1 MAVIKET
8 LVLDDKLSG
17 AMANAAA
24 ACLRMANEMTGLR
37 GDVSKVEA
45 SASSAAFGIDTMSKQ
60 MSDVV
65 TTCNRMADAM
75 TALQT
80 STAGVEQASLA
91 TARGID
97 KRNDRLEE
105 ADNRSDQTQASSV
118 NLLGTLKRVA
128 GAFVSI
134 ETAKWLVSTSDQ
146 ITQLNARLELMT
158 GSAEAAAAA
167 QDEIYAAAQRSRG
180 AYSEMANLVSQLGM
194 MAPEAFSDPA
204 GNLNVNE
211 LVAFAE
217 QLQKQMTI
225 SGASGESA
233 AAAMVQLTQGLS
245 SGTLRGEELNSVL
258 EQTPMIAKTIA
269 DYMGVSTG
277 QMREM
282 ASEGAITA
290 DVVKNAMLSA
300 AEETNA
306 AFEQMPMTWA
316 QVWTQA
322 QNVALQAMQPVLDLI
337 SLAANNIDTL
347 TPLVA
352 GLTAAIA
359 AYTIAQTAA
368 NAAAWLGVA
377 ANQALVV
384 SMLTNPFLWVAIGI
398 GAAVAAIA
406 VWVQSVGGVQVAW
419 LTAVDV
425 VLSGVDNLRIGIY
438 TGMYAIQNKF
448 GEFGLAAFT
457 MGVNVVNFFGDM
469 KVGALEQI
477 QGMANG
483 AIDIINWMIS
493 KVNLLPG
500 VAIDS
505 IDKLTFASTAAA
517 ANEAAKASRADALA
531 KAQAAVAKQ
540 EADRAANLNKMR
552 SDAYSAHMQR
562 QVGIYNA
569 KLDAAGTS
577 GTSAGGL
584 YGTPSFDEMAGTL
597 GDIGKD
603 VNGIKKSVDLSNE
616 DLKSL
621 VDVATRRYVNNI
633 NLTSQT
639 PVITINGQNTGRTKE
654 DREALADAIALVL
667 AEQIA
672 AGAASTIA
680 PRMAF
685 G

>member
-1 MAVIKET
+1 MAEMREA
-8 LVLDDKLSG
+8 LVLEDRFTAAFNRYITLAEQGTASTQELNDAAAQASKNARLASAAYETA
-17 AMANAAA
+17 AMKSSAAAAAAREQAAQTAALAAQERLEAQRAREVARAQNENAAA
-24 ACLRMANEMTGLR
+24 QNKT
-37 GDVSKVEA
+37 
-45 SASSAAFGIDTMSKQ
+45 
-60 MSDVV
+60 
-65 TTCNRMADAM
+65 ADA
-75 TALQT
+75 TQALTGRIKSLVGAYVGLQT
-80 STAGVEQASLA
+80 VQKLVE
-91 TARGID
+91 
-97 KRNDRLEE
+97 
-105 ADNRSDQTQASSV
+105 
-118 NLLGTLKRVA
+118 
-128 GAFVSI
+128 
-134 ETAKWLVSTSDQ
+134 TSDQ
-146 ITQLNARLELMT
+146 MTQINARLQLMT
-158 GSAEAAAAA
+158 GSAEAAADA
-167 QDEIYAAAQRSRG
+167 QDKIYQAAQRSRG
-180 AYSEMANLVSQLGM
+180 AYMDMADMVAQLGTL
-194 MAPEAFSDPA
+194 APDAFSSTD
-204 GNLNVNE
+204 E
-211 LVAFAE
+211 LIAFAE
-217 QLQKQMTI
+217 QLQKQMAI
-225 SGASGESA
+225 SGASGQSA
-233 AAAMVQLTQGLS
+233 QAAMVQLTQALA
-245 SGTLRGEELNSVL
+245 SGTLRGDELNSVL

-269 DYMGVSTG
+269 DYMGVTTG

-300 AEETNA
+300 AAETDA
-306 AFEQMPMTWA
+306 AYEQMPLTWS
-316 QVWTQA
+316 QVWTMGS
-322 QNVALQAMQPVLDLI
+322 NMALQAMQPVLDLI
-337 SLAANNIDTL
+337 SLAANNTERLIPIVTGL
-347 TPLVA
+347 AAAVTVYA
-352 GLTAAIA
+352 G
-359 AYTIAQTAA
+359 AQTAA
-368 NAAAWLGVA
+368 NAATWLGVA
-377 ANQALVV
+377 ANRALITT
-384 SMLTNPFLWVAIGI
+384 MLANPFLWVAVAVGV
-398 GAAVAAIA
+398 AVAAIA
-406 VWVQSVGGVQVAW
+406 MWVQSVGGVQVAW

-483 AIDIINWMIS
+483 AIDIINWMID

-500 VAIDS
+500 VSIDA

-531 KAQAAVAKQ
+531 KSQAAVAKQ

-584 YGTPSFDEMAGTL
+584 YDVPAFDEMAGTL

-603 VNGIKKSVDLSNE
+603 VKGIKKSVDLSNE
-616 DLKSL
+616 DVKML
-621 VDVATRRYVNNI
+621 VDVAARRYVNQV

-639 PVITINGQNTGRTKE
+639 PVITINGQNTGNTKE

>member
-8 LVLDDKLSG
+8 LALEDRFSAAFNKYVKLVEQST
-17 AMANAAA
+17 ASTKELQQATTQVSQSARLASTAYELAATKADAAA
-24 ACLRMANEMTGLR
+24 AAARAQAAQTAALAAQERL
-37 GDVSKVEA
+37 EA
-45 SASSAAFGIDTMSKQ
+45 QRAREAARAQAEQAAAQDKTAAASSALTGHLK
-60 MSDVV
+60 
-65 TTCNRMADAM
+65 
-75 TALQT
+75 
-80 STAGVEQASLA
+80 
-91 TARGID
+91 
-97 KRNDRLEE
+97 
-105 ADNRSDQTQASSV
+105 
-118 NLLGTLKRVA
+118 NLLGAYVGLQTVQK
-128 GAFVSI
+128 
-134 ETAKWLVSTSDQ
+134 LVETSDQ
-146 ITQLNARLELMT
+146 MTQINARLQLMT

-167 QDEIYAAAQRSRG
+167 QDKIYQAAQRSRG
-180 AYSEMANLVSQLGM
+180 AYMDMADMVAQLGTL
-194 MAPEAFSDPA
+194 APDAFTDTD
-204 GNLNVNE
+204 E
-211 LVAFAE
+211 LLAFAE
-217 QLQKQMTI
+217 QLQKQMAI
-225 SGASGESA
+225 SGASGQSA
-233 AAAMVQLTQGLS
+233 QAAMVQLTQALA
-245 SGTLRGEELNSVL
+245 SGTLRGDELNSVL

-306 AFEQMPMTWA
+306 AFEQMPLTWS
-316 QVWTQA
+316 QVLTMA
-322 QNVALQAMQPVLDLI
+322 GNMALQALQPVLGLI
-337 SLAANNIDTL
+337 NLAANNIDTL

-352 GLTAAIA
+352 GLAAAIA
-359 AYTIAQTAA
+359 AYTVAQTAA

-377 ANQALVV
+377 ANQALVA
-384 SMLTNPFLWVAIGI
+384 SMLTNPFLWVAVAIG
-398 GAAVAAIA
+398 VAIA
-406 VWVQSVGGVQVAW
+406 ALVSWVQAVGGVQVAW

-505 IDKLTFASTAAA
+505 IDKLNFASTAAA

-540 EADRAANLNKMR
+540 EADRAANLNKMQ

-577 GTSAGGL
+577 GASAGGL
-584 YGTPSFDEMAGTL
+584 YDVPSFDEMAGTL

-654 DREALADAIALVL
+654 DREALADALKLVL
-667 AEQIA
+667 AEQWA
-672 AGAASTIA
+672 AGATNAIA
-680 PRMAF
+680 MPI
-685 G
+685 

>member
-1 MAVIKET
+1 MREA
-8 LVLDDKLSG
+8 LVLEDRFTAAFNRYITLAEQGTASTQELNDAAAQASKNARLASAAYETA
-17 AMANAAA
+17 AMKSSAAAAAAREQAAQTAALAAQERLEAQRAREAARAQNENAAA
-24 ACLRMANEMTGLR
+24 QNKT
-37 GDVSKVEA
+37 
-45 SASSAAFGIDTMSKQ
+45 
-60 MSDVV
+60 
-65 TTCNRMADAM
+65 ADA
-75 TALQT
+75 TQALTGRIKSLVGAYVGLQT
-80 STAGVEQASLA
+80 VQKLVE
-91 TARGID
+91 
-97 KRNDRLEE
+97 
-105 ADNRSDQTQASSV
+105 
-118 NLLGTLKRVA
+118 
-128 GAFVSI
+128 
-134 ETAKWLVSTSDQ
+134 TSDQ
-146 ITQLNARLELMT
+146 MTQINARLQLMT
-158 GSAEAAAAA
+158 GSAEAAADA
-167 QDEIYAAAQRSRG
+167 QDKIYQAAQRSRG
-180 AYSEMANLVSQLGM
+180 AYMDMADMVAQLGTL
-194 MAPEAFSDPA
+194 APDAFSSTD
-204 GNLNVNE
+204 E
-211 LVAFAE
+211 LIAFAE
-217 QLQKQMTI
+217 QLQKQMAI
-225 SGASGESA
+225 SGASGQSA
-233 AAAMVQLTQGLS
+233 QAAMVQLTQALA
-245 SGTLRGEELNSVL
+245 SGTLRGDELNSVL

-269 DYMGVSTG
+269 DYMGVTTG
-277 QMREM
+277 KMREM

-300 AEETNA
+300 AAETDA
-306 AFEQMPMTWA
+306 AYEQMPLTWS
-316 QVWTQA
+316 QVWTMGS
-322 QNVALQAMQPVLDLI
+322 NMALQAMQPVLDLI

-347 TPLVA
+347 IPLVA

-368 NAAAWLGVA
+368 NAAAWFGVA

-419 LTAVDV
+419 LMAVDV

-483 AIDIINWMIS
+483 AIDIINWMID

-500 VAIDS
+500 VSIDA

-531 KAQAAVAKQ
+531 KSQAAVAKQ

-569 KLDAAGTS
+569 KRDAAGTS

-584 YGTPSFDEMAGTL
+584 YDVPSFDEMAGTL

-603 VNGIKKSVDLSNE
+603 VKGIKKSVDLSNE
-616 DLKSL
+616 DVKML
-621 VDVATRRYVNNI
+621 VDVAARRYVNQV

-639 PVITINGQNTGRTKE
+639 PVITINGQNTGNTKE
-654 DREALADAIALVL
+654 DMAALESMLKTVL
-667 AEQIA
+667 AEQWA
-672 AGAASTIA
+672 AGGFRAVARPI
-680 PRMAF
+680 
-685 G
+685 

>member
-8 LVLDDKLSG
+8 LALEDRFSAAFNKYVKLVEQST
-17 AMANAAA
+17 ASTKELQQATTQVSQSARLASTAYELAATKADAAA
-24 ACLRMANEMTGLR
+24 AAARAQAAQTAALAAQERL
-37 GDVSKVEA
+37 EA
-45 SASSAAFGIDTMSKQ
+45 QRAREAARAQAEQAAAQDKTAAASSALTGHLK
-60 MSDVV
+60 
-65 TTCNRMADAM
+65 
-75 TALQT
+75 
-80 STAGVEQASLA
+80 
-91 TARGID
+91 
-97 KRNDRLEE
+97 
-105 ADNRSDQTQASSV
+105 
-118 NLLGTLKRVA
+118 NLLGAYVGLQTVQK
-128 GAFVSI
+128 
-134 ETAKWLVSTSDQ
+134 LVETSDQ
-146 ITQLNARLELMT
+146 MTQINARLQLMT

-167 QDEIYAAAQRSRG
+167 QDKIYQAAQRSRG
-180 AYSEMANLVSQLGM
+180 AYMDMADMVAQLGTL
-194 MAPEAFSDPA
+194 APDAFTDTD
-204 GNLNVNE
+204 E
-211 LVAFAE
+211 LIAFAE
-217 QLQKQMTI
+217 QLQKQMAI
-225 SGASGESA
+225 SGASGQSA
-233 AAAMVQLTQGLS
+233 QAAMVQLTQALA
-245 SGTLRGEELNSVL
+245 SGTLRGDELNSVL

-306 AFEQMPMTWA
+306 AFEQMPLTWS
-316 QVWTQA
+316 QVLTMA
-322 QNVALQAMQPVLDLI
+322 GNMALQALQPVLGLI
-337 SLAANNIDTL
+337 NLAANNIDTL

-352 GLTAAIA
+352 GLAAAIA
-359 AYTIAQTAA
+359 AYTVAQTSA

-377 ANQALVV
+377 ANRALVAA
-384 SMLTNPFLWVAIGI
+384 MLANPFLWVAVAIG
-398 GAAVAAIA
+398 VAIA
-406 VWVQSVGGVQVAW
+406 ALVSWVQAVGGVQVAW

-483 AIDIINWMIS
+483 AIDIINWMID

-500 VAIDS
+500 VSIDA

-531 KAQAAVAKQ
+531 KSQAAVAKQ

-584 YGTPSFDEMAGTL
+584 YDVPSFDEMAGTL

-603 VNGIKKSVDLSNE
+603 VKGIKKSVDLSNE

-654 DREALADAIALVL
+654 DREALADALKLVL
-667 AEQIA
+667 AEQWA
-672 AGAASTIA
+672 AGATNAIA
-680 PRMAF
+680 MPI
-685 G
+685 

>member
-8 LVLDDKLSG
+8 YVLEDRFSG
-17 AMANAAA
+17 PMAKAVSTCNK
-24 ACLRMANEMTGLR
+24 MADAVTGLR
-37 GDVSKVEA
+37 KDTSSMGAAATAAAKDVDRLGDQLTYAARAAEQA
-45 SASSAAFGIDTMSKQ
+45 SNSGDRLIGTLKGMLGAFSVIGTIKWLANTS
-60 MSDVV
+60 
-65 TTCNRMADAM
+65 DAM
-75 TALQT
+75 T
-80 STAGVEQASLA
+80 
-91 TARGID
+91 
-97 KRNDRLEE
+97 
-105 ADNRSDQTQASSV
+105 
-118 NLLGTLKRVA
+118 
-128 GAFVSI
+128 SI
-134 ETAKWLVSTSDQ
+134 
-146 ITQLNARLELMT
+146 NARLELMT
-158 GSAEAAAAA
+158 GNAEAAAAA
-167 QDEIYAAAQRSRG
+167 QNEIYAAAQRSRG
-180 AYSEMANLVSQLGM
+180 AYTEMANLVSQLGM
-194 MAPEAFSDPA
+194 MAPEAFSDA
-204 GNLNVNE
+204 SGNLNTGE

-225 SGASGESA
+225 SGASGQSA

-269 DYMGVSTG
+269 EYMGVSTG
-277 QMREM
+277 EMREL

-290 DVVKNAMLSA
+290 DVVKNAILGA

-306 AFEQMPMTWA
+306 AYEQMPLTWS
-316 QVWTQA
+316 QVWTMGS
-322 QNVALQAMQPVLDLI
+322 NMALQAMQPVLDLI

-419 LTAVDV
+419 LMAVDV

-483 AIDIINWMIS
+483 AIDIINWMID

-500 VAIDS
+500 VSIDA

-531 KAQAAVAKQ
+531 KSQAAVAKQ

-577 GTSAGGL
+577 GASAGGL
-584 YGTPSFDEMAGTL
+584 YDVPPFD
-597 GDIGKD
+597 DIVGAIDGVGKD
-603 VNGIKKSVDLSNE
+603 VKGIKKSVDLSKE
-616 DLKSL
+616 DLKYM
-621 VDVATRRYVNNI
+621 VDLTARRYVNNV

-639 PVITINGQNTGRTKE
+639 PVITVNGQNTGNTE
-654 DREALADAIALVL
+654 ADREALARMLETVL
-667 AEQIA
+667 LEQRA
-672 AGAASTIA
+672 AGAAMTIA
-680 PRMAF
+680 PRLAF
-685 G
+685 

>member
-8 LVLDDKLSG
+8 LALEDRFSAAFNKYVKLVEQST
-17 AMANAAA
+17 ASTKELQQATTQVSQSARLASTAYELAATKADAAA
-24 ACLRMANEMTGLR
+24 AAARAQAAQTAALAAQERL
-37 GDVSKVEA
+37 EA
-45 SASSAAFGIDTMSKQ
+45 QRAREAARAQAEQAAAQDKTAAASSALTGHLK
-60 MSDVV
+60 
-65 TTCNRMADAM
+65 
-75 TALQT
+75 
-80 STAGVEQASLA
+80 
-91 TARGID
+91 
-97 KRNDRLEE
+97 
-105 ADNRSDQTQASSV
+105 
-118 NLLGTLKRVA
+118 NLLGAYVGLQTVQK
-128 GAFVSI
+128 
-134 ETAKWLVSTSDQ
+134 LVETSDQ
-146 ITQLNARLELMT
+146 MTQINARLQLMT

-167 QDEIYAAAQRSRG
+167 QDKIYQAAQRSRG
-180 AYSEMANLVSQLGM
+180 AYMDMADMVAQLGTL
-194 MAPEAFSDPA
+194 APDAFTDTD
-204 GNLNVNE
+204 E
-211 LVAFAE
+211 LIAFAE
-217 QLQKQMTI
+217 QLQKQMAI
-225 SGASGESA
+225 SGASGQSA
-233 AAAMVQLTQGLS
+233 QAAMVQLTQALA
-245 SGTLRGEELNSVL
+245 SGTLRGDELNSVL

-269 DYMGVSTG
+269 DYMGVTTG

-300 AEETNA
+300 AAETDA
-306 AFEQMPMTWA
+306 AYEQMPLTWS
-316 QVWTQA
+316 QVWTMGS
-322 QNVALQAMQPVLDLI
+322 NMALQAMQPVLDLI
-337 SLAANNIDTL
+337 SLAANNTERLIPIVTGL
-347 TPLVA
+347 AAAVTVYA
-352 GLTAAIA
+352 G
-359 AYTIAQTAA
+359 AQTAA
-368 NAAAWLGVA
+368 NAATWLGVA
-377 ANQALVV
+377 ANRALVA
-384 SMLTNPFLWVAIGI
+384 SMLANPFLWIAVAV
-398 GAAVAAIA
+398 GAAVAALA
-406 VWVQSVGGVQVAW
+406 VWVQSVGGVRVAW
-419 LTAVDV
+419 LMAVDV

-483 AIDIINWMIS
+483 AIDIINWMID

-500 VAIDS
+500 VSIDA

-531 KAQAAVAKQ
+531 KSQAAVAKQ
-540 EADRAANLNKMR
+540 EADRAANLNRMR

-584 YGTPSFDEMAGTL
+584 YDVPAFDEMAGTL

-654 DREALADAIALVL
+654 DREALADAIKLVL
-667 AEQIA
+667 AEQWA
-672 AGAASTIA
+672 AGATNAIA
-680 PRMAF
+680 MPI
-685 G
+685 

>member
-8 LVLDDKLSG
+8 LALEDRFSAAFNKYVKLVEQST
-17 AMANAAA
+17 ASTKELQQATTQVSQSARLASTAYELAATKADAAA
-24 ACLRMANEMTGLR
+24 AAARAQAAQTAALAAQERL
-37 GDVSKVEA
+37 EA
-45 SASSAAFGIDTMSKQ
+45 QRAREAARAQAEQAAAQDKTAAASSALTGHLK
-60 MSDVV
+60 
-65 TTCNRMADAM
+65 
-75 TALQT
+75 
-80 STAGVEQASLA
+80 
-91 TARGID
+91 
-97 KRNDRLEE
+97 
-105 ADNRSDQTQASSV
+105 
-118 NLLGTLKRVA
+118 NLLGAYVGLQTVQK
-128 GAFVSI
+128 
-134 ETAKWLVSTSDQ
+134 LVETSDQ
-146 ITQLNARLELMT
+146 MSQINARLQLMT

-167 QDEIYAAAQRSRG
+167 QDKIYQAAQRSRG
-180 AYSEMANLVSQLGM
+180 AYMDMADMVAQLGTL
-194 MAPEAFSDPA
+194 APDAFTDTD
-204 GNLNVNE
+204 E
-211 LVAFAE
+211 LIAFAE
-217 QLQKQMTI
+217 QLQKQMAI
-225 SGASGESA
+225 SGASGLSA
-233 AAAMVQLTQGLS
+233 QAAMVQLTQALA
-245 SGTLRGEELNSVL
+245 SGTLRGDELNSVL

-269 DYMGVSTG
+269 DYMGVTTG

-300 AEETNA
+300 AAETDA
-306 AFEQMPMTWA
+306 AYEQMPLTWS
-316 QVWTQA
+316 QVWTMGS
-322 QNVALQAMQPVLDLI
+322 NMALQAMQPVLDLI
-337 SLAANNIDTL
+337 SLAANNTERLIPIVTGL
-347 TPLVA
+347 AAAVTVYA
-352 GLTAAIA
+352 G
-359 AYTIAQTAA
+359 AQTAA
-368 NAAAWLGVA
+368 NAATWLGVA
-377 ANQALVV
+377 ANRALVA
-384 SMLTNPFLWVAIGI
+384 SMLANPFLWIAVAV
-398 GAAVAAIA
+398 GAAVAALA
-406 VWVQSVGGVQVAW
+406 VWVQSVGGVRVAW
-419 LTAVDV
+419 LMAVDV

-483 AIDIINWMIS
+483 AIDIINWMID

-500 VAIDS
+500 VSIDA

-531 KAQAAVAKQ
+531 KSQAAVAKQ
-540 EADRAANLNKMR
+540 EADRAANLNRMR

-584 YGTPSFDEMAGTL
+584 YDVPAFDEMAGTL

-654 DREALADAIALVL
+654 DREALADAIKLVL
-667 AEQIA
+667 AEQWA
-672 AGAASTIA
+672 AGATNAIA
-680 PRMAF
+680 MPI
-685 G
+685 

>member
-8 LVLDDKLSG
+8 LALEDRFSAAFNKYVKLVEQST
-17 AMANAAA
+17 ASTKELQQATTQVSQSARLASTAYELAATKADAAA
-24 ACLRMANEMTGLR
+24 AAARAQAAQTAALAAQERL
-37 GDVSKVEA
+37 EA
-45 SASSAAFGIDTMSKQ
+45 QRAREAARAQAEQASAQDKTAAASSALTGHLK
-60 MSDVV
+60 
-65 TTCNRMADAM
+65 
-75 TALQT
+75 
-80 STAGVEQASLA
+80 
-91 TARGID
+91 
-97 KRNDRLEE
+97 
-105 ADNRSDQTQASSV
+105 
-118 NLLGTLKRVA
+118 NLLGAYVGLQTVQK
-128 GAFVSI
+128 
-134 ETAKWLVSTSDQ
+134 LVETSDQ
-146 ITQLNARLELMT
+146 MTQINARLQLMT

-167 QDEIYAAAQRSRG
+167 QDKIYQAAQRSRG
-180 AYSEMANLVSQLGM
+180 AYMDMADMVAQLGTL
-194 MAPEAFSDPA
+194 APDAFSSTD
-204 GNLNVNE
+204 E
-211 LVAFAE
+211 LIAFAE
-217 QLQKQMTI
+217 QLQKQMAI
-225 SGASGESA
+225 SGASGQSA
-233 AAAMVQLTQGLS
+233 QAAMVQLTQALA
-245 SGTLRGEELNSVL
+245 SGTLRGDELNSVL

-269 DYMGVSTG
+269 DYMGVTTG

-300 AEETNA
+300 AAETDA
-306 AFEQMPMTWA
+306 AYEQMPLTWS
-316 QVWTQA
+316 QVWTMGS
-322 QNVALQAMQPVLDLI
+322 NMALQAMQPVLDLI
-337 SLAANNIDTL
+337 SLAANNTERLIPIVTGL
-347 TPLVA
+347 AAAVTVYA
-352 GLTAAIA
+352 G
-359 AYTIAQTAA
+359 AQTAA
-368 NAAAWLGVA
+368 NAATWLGVA
-377 ANQALVV
+377 ANRALVA
-384 SMLTNPFLWVAIGI
+384 SMLANPFLWVAVAVGV
-398 GAAVAAIA
+398 AVAAIA

-483 AIDIINWMIS
+483 AIDIINWMID

-500 VAIDS
+500 VSIDA

-531 KAQAAVAKQ
+531 KSQAAVAKQ

-584 YGTPSFDEMAGTL
+584 YDVPAFDEMAGTL

-654 DREALADAIALVL
+654 DREALADAIKLVL
-667 AEQIA
+667 AEQWA
-672 AGAASTIA
+672 AGATNAIA
-680 PRMAF
+680 MPI
-685 G
+685 

>member
-8 LVLDDKLSG
+8 YVLEDRFSG
-17 AMANAAA
+17 PMAKAVSTCNK
-24 ACLRMANEMTGLR
+24 MADAVTGLR
-37 GDVSKVEA
+37 KDTSSMGAAATAAAKDVDRLGDQLTDAARAAEQ
-45 SASSAAFGIDTMSKQ
+45 ASSSGDRLMGTLKGMLGAFSAIGTIKWLANTS
-60 MSDVV
+60 
-65 TTCNRMADAM
+65 DAM
-75 TALQT
+75 T
-80 STAGVEQASLA
+80 
-91 TARGID
+91 
-97 KRNDRLEE
+97 
-105 ADNRSDQTQASSV
+105 
-118 NLLGTLKRVA
+118 
-128 GAFVSI
+128 SI
-134 ETAKWLVSTSDQ
+134 
-146 ITQLNARLELMT
+146 NARLELMT
-158 GSAEAAAAA
+158 GNAEAAAAA
-167 QDEIYAAAQRSRG
+167 QNEIYAAAQRSRG
-180 AYSEMANLVSQLGM
+180 AYTEMANLVSQLGM
-194 MAPEAFSDPA
+194 MAPEAFSDA
-204 GNLNVNE
+204 SGNLNTGE

-225 SGASGESA
+225 SGASGQSA

-245 SGTLRGEELNSVL
+245 SGTLRSEELNSVL

-269 DYMGVSTG
+269 EYMGVSTG
-277 QMREM
+277 EMREL

-290 DVVKNAMLSA
+290 DVVKNAILGA

-306 AFEQMPMTWA
+306 AYEQMPLTWS
-316 QVWTQA
+316 QVWTMGS
-322 QNVALQAMQPVLDLI
+322 NMALQAMQPVLDLI

-359 AYTIAQTAA
+359 AYTIAQTTA

-419 LTAVDV
+419 LMAVDV

-483 AIDIINWMIS
+483 AIDIINWMID

-500 VAIDS
+500 VSIDA

-531 KAQAAVAKQ
+531 KSQAAVAKQ

-577 GTSAGGL
+577 GASAGGL
-584 YGTPSFDEMAGTL
+584 YDVPPFD
-597 GDIGKD
+597 DIVGAIDGVGKD
-603 VNGIKKSVDLSNE
+603 VKGIKKSVDLSKE
-616 DLKSL
+616 DLKYM
-621 VDVATRRYVNNI
+621 VDLTARRYVNNV

-639 PVITINGQNTGRTKE
+639 PVITVNGQNTGNTKE
-654 DREALADAIALVL
+654 DMAALESMLKTVL
-667 AEQIA
+667 AEQWA
-672 AGAASTIA
+672 AGGFRAAARPI
-680 PRMAF
+680 
-685 G
+685 

>member
-1 MAVIKET
+1 MAKAVSTCNK
-8 LVLDDKLSG
+8 
-17 AMANAAA
+17 MADAV
-24 ACLRMANEMTGLR
+24 TGLR
-37 GDVSKVEA
+37 KDTSSMGAAATATAKDVDRLGDQLTDAARAAEQA
-45 SASSAAFGIDTMSKQ
+45 SNSGDRLMGTLKGILGAFSAIGAVKWLANTS
-60 MSDVV
+60 
-65 TTCNRMADAM
+65 DAM
-75 TALQT
+75 T
-80 STAGVEQASLA
+80 
-91 TARGID
+91 
-97 KRNDRLEE
+97 
-105 ADNRSDQTQASSV
+105 
-118 NLLGTLKRVA
+118 
-128 GAFVSI
+128 SI
-134 ETAKWLVSTSDQ
+134 
-146 ITQLNARLELMT
+146 NARLELMT
-158 GSAEAAAAA
+158 GNAEAAAAA
-167 QDEIYAAAQRSRG
+167 QNEIYAAAQRSRG
-180 AYSEMANLVSQLGM
+180 AYTEMANLVSQLGM
-194 MAPEAFSDPA
+194 MAPEAFSDA
-204 GNLNVNE
+204 SGNLNTGE

-225 SGASGESA
+225 SGASGQSA

-269 DYMGVSTG
+269 EYMGVSTG
-277 QMREM
+277 EMREL

-290 DVVKNAMLSA
+290 DVVKNAILGA

-306 AFEQMPMTWA
+306 AYEQMPLTWG
-316 QVWTQA
+316 QVWTMGS
-322 QNVALQAMQPVLDLI
+322 NMALQAMQPVLDLI
-337 SLAANNIDTL
+337 SLAANNTERLIPIVTGL
-347 TPLVA
+347 AAAVTVYA
-352 GLTAAIA
+352 G
-359 AYTIAQTAA
+359 AQTAA
-368 NAAAWLGVA
+368 NAATWLGVA
-377 ANQALVV
+377 ANRALITT
-384 SMLTNPFLWVAIGI
+384 MLANPFLWVAVAVGVAV
-398 GAAVAAIA
+398 GALAL
-406 VWVQSVGGVQVAW
+406 WVQSVGGVQVAW

-531 KAQAAVAKQ
+531 KSQAAVAKQ
-540 EADRAANLNKMR
+540 EADRAANLNRMR

-562 QVGIYNA
+562 MVGIYNA
-569 KLDAAGTS
+569 KTS
-577 GTSAGGL
+577 GAGPSNADFRNL
-584 YGTPSFDEMAGTL
+584 YNVPSFDEMAGTL

-654 DREALADAIALVL
+654 DREALADALKLVL
-667 AEQIA
+667 AEQWA
-672 AGAASTIA
+672 AGATNAIA
-680 PRMAF
+680 MPI
-685 G
+685 

>member
-8 LVLDDKLSG
+8 LALEDRFSAAFNKYVKLVEQST
-17 AMANAAA
+17 ASTKELQQATTQVSQSAQLASIAYELAATKADAAA
-24 ACLRMANEMTGLR
+24 AAARAQAAQTAALAAQERL
-37 GDVSKVEA
+37 EA
-45 SASSAAFGIDTMSKQ
+45 QRAREAARAQAEQAAAQDKTAAASSALTGHLK
-60 MSDVV
+60 
-65 TTCNRMADAM
+65 
-75 TALQT
+75 
-80 STAGVEQASLA
+80 
-91 TARGID
+91 
-97 KRNDRLEE
+97 
-105 ADNRSDQTQASSV
+105 
-118 NLLGTLKRVA
+118 NLLGAYVGLQTVQK
-128 GAFVSI
+128 
-134 ETAKWLVSTSDQ
+134 LVETSDQ
-146 ITQLNARLELMT
+146 MTQINARLQLMT

-167 QDEIYAAAQRSRG
+167 QDKIYQAAQRSRG
-180 AYSEMANLVSQLGM
+180 AYMDMADMVAQLGTL
-194 MAPEAFSDPA
+194 APDAFTDTD
-204 GNLNVNE
+204 E
-211 LVAFAE
+211 LIAFAE
-217 QLQKQMTI
+217 QLQKQMAI
-225 SGASGESA
+225 SGASGQSA
-233 AAAMVQLTQGLS
+233 QAAMVQLTQALA
-245 SGTLRGEELNSVL
+245 SGTLRGDELNSVL

-306 AFEQMPMTWA
+306 AFEQMPLTWS
-316 QVWTQA
+316 QVWAMAWNT
-322 QNVALQAMQPVLDLI
+322 ALQALQPVLGLI
-337 SLAANNIDTL
+337 NLAANNIDTL

-352 GLTAAIA
+352 GLAAAIA
-359 AYTIAQTAA
+359 AYTVAQTAA

-377 ANQALVV
+377 ANQALVA
-384 SMLTNPFLWVAIGI
+384 SMLTNPFLWVAVAIG
-398 GAAVAAIA
+398 VAIA
-406 VWVQSVGGVQVAW
+406 ALVSWVQAVGGVQVAW

-505 IDKLTFASTAAA
+505 IDKLNFASTAAA

-569 KLDAAGTS
+569 KLDAAGAS
-577 GTSAGGL
+577 GTSAGGP
-584 YGTPSFDEMAGTL
+584 YDVQPFDEMAGTL

-654 DREALADAIALVL
+654 DREALADALKLVL
-667 AEQIA
+667 AEQWA
-672 AGAASTIA
+672 AGATNAIA
-680 PRMAF
+680 MPI
-685 G
+685 

>member
-8 LVLDDKLSG
+8 LALEDRFSAAFNKYVKLVEQST
-17 AMANAAA
+17 ASTKELQQATTQVSQSARLASTAYELAATKADAAA
-24 ACLRMANEMTGLR
+24 AAARAQAAQTAALAAQERL
-37 GDVSKVEA
+37 EA
-45 SASSAAFGIDTMSKQ
+45 QRAREAARAQAEQAAAQDKTAAASSALTGHLK
-60 MSDVV
+60 
-65 TTCNRMADAM
+65 
-75 TALQT
+75 
-80 STAGVEQASLA
+80 
-91 TARGID
+91 
-97 KRNDRLEE
+97 
-105 ADNRSDQTQASSV
+105 
-118 NLLGTLKRVA
+118 NLLGAYVGLQTVQK
-128 GAFVSI
+128 
-134 ETAKWLVSTSDQ
+134 LVETSDQ
-146 ITQLNARLELMT
+146 MTQINARLQLMT

-167 QDEIYAAAQRSRG
+167 QDKIYQAAQRSRG
-180 AYSEMANLVSQLGM
+180 AYMDMADMVAQLGTL
-194 MAPEAFSDPA
+194 APDAFTDTD
-204 GNLNVNE
+204 E
-211 LVAFAE
+211 LIAFAE
-217 QLQKQMTI
+217 QLQKQMAI
-225 SGASGESA
+225 SGASGQSA
-233 AAAMVQLTQGLS
+233 QAAMVQLTQALA
-245 SGTLRGEELNSVL
+245 SGTLRGDELNSVL

-306 AFEQMPMTWA
+306 AFEQMPLTWS
-316 QVWTQA
+316 QVLTMA
-322 QNVALQAMQPVLDLI
+322 GNMALQALQPVLGLI
-337 SLAANNIDTL
+337 NLAANNIDTL

-352 GLTAAIA
+352 GLAAAIA
-359 AYTIAQTAA
+359 AYTVAQTSA

-377 ANQALVV
+377 ANRALVAA
-384 SMLTNPFLWVAIGI
+384 MLANPFLWVAVAIG
-398 GAAVAAIA
+398 VAIA
-406 VWVQSVGGVQVAW
+406 ALVSWVQAVGGVQVAW

-517 ANEAAKASRADALA
+517 ANEAAKAARADALA
-531 KAQAAVAKQ
+531 KSQAAVAKQ
-540 EADRAANLNKMR
+540 EADRAANLNRMR

-577 GTSAGGL
+577 GASAGGL
-584 YGTPSFDEMAGTL
+584 YDVPSFDEMAGTL

-654 DREALADAIALVL
+654 DREALADALKLVL
-667 AEQIA
+667 AEQWA
-672 AGAASTIA
+672 AGATNAIA
-680 PRMAF
+680 MPI
-685 G
+685 

>member
-8 LVLDDKLSG
+8 YVLEDRFSG
-17 AMANAAA
+17 PMAKAVSTCNK
-24 ACLRMANEMTGLR
+24 MADAVTGLR
-37 GDVSKVEA
+37 KDTLSMGAAATAAAKDVDRLGDQLTYAARAAEQ
-45 SASSAAFGIDTMSKQ
+45 ASSSGDRLMGTLKGILGAFSAIGAVKWLANTS
-60 MSDVV
+60 
-65 TTCNRMADAM
+65 DAM
-75 TALQT
+75 T
-80 STAGVEQASLA
+80 
-91 TARGID
+91 
-97 KRNDRLEE
+97 
-105 ADNRSDQTQASSV
+105 
-118 NLLGTLKRVA
+118 
-128 GAFVSI
+128 SI
-134 ETAKWLVSTSDQ
+134 
-146 ITQLNARLELMT
+146 NARLELMT
-158 GSAEAAAAA
+158 GNAEAAAAA
-167 QDEIYAAAQRSRG
+167 QNEIYAAAQRSRG
-180 AYSEMANLVSQLGM
+180 AYTEMANLVSQLGM
-194 MAPEAFSDPA
+194 MAPEAFSDA
-204 GNLNVNE
+204 SGNLNTGE

-225 SGASGESA
+225 SGASGQSA

-269 DYMGVSTG
+269 EYMGVSTG
-277 QMREM
+277 EMREL

-290 DVVKNAMLSA
+290 DVVKNAILGA

-306 AFEQMPMTWA
+306 AYEQMPLTWS
-316 QVWTQA
+316 QVWTMGS
-322 QNVALQAMQPVLDLI
+322 NMALQAMQPVLDLI

-483 AIDIINWMIS
+483 AIDIINWMID

-500 VAIDS
+500 VSIDA

-531 KAQAAVAKQ
+531 KSQAAVAKQ

-584 YGTPSFDEMAGTL
+584 YDVPSFDEMAGTL

-603 VNGIKKSVDLSNE
+603 VKGIKKSVDLSKE
-616 DLKSL
+616 DLKYM
-621 VDVATRRYVNNI
+621 VDLTARRYVNNV

-639 PVITINGQNTGRTKE
+639 PVITVNGQNTGNTE
-654 DREALADAIALVL
+654 ADREALARMLETVL
-667 AEQIA
+667 LEQRA
-672 AGAASTIA
+672 AGAAMTIA
-680 PRMAF
+680 PRLAF
-685 G
+685 

>member
-8 LVLDDKLSG
+8 LALEDRFSAAFNKYVKLVEQST
-17 AMANAAA
+17 ASTKELQQATTQVSQSARLASTAYELAATKADAAA
-24 ACLRMANEMTGLR
+24 AAARAQAAQTAALAAQERL
-37 GDVSKVEA
+37 EA
-45 SASSAAFGIDTMSKQ
+45 QRAREAARAQAEQAAAQDKTAAASSALTGHLK
-60 MSDVV
+60 
-65 TTCNRMADAM
+65 
-75 TALQT
+75 
-80 STAGVEQASLA
+80 
-91 TARGID
+91 
-97 KRNDRLEE
+97 
-105 ADNRSDQTQASSV
+105 
-118 NLLGTLKRVA
+118 NLLGAYVGLQTVQK
-128 GAFVSI
+128 
-134 ETAKWLVSTSDQ
+134 LVETSDQ
-146 ITQLNARLELMT
+146 MTQINARLQLMT

-167 QDEIYAAAQRSRG
+167 QDKIYQAAQRSRG
-180 AYSEMANLVSQLGM
+180 AYMDMADMVAQLGTL
-194 MAPEAFSDPA
+194 APDAFTDTD
-204 GNLNVNE
+204 E
-211 LVAFAE
+211 LIAFAE
-217 QLQKQMTI
+217 QLQKQMAI
-225 SGASGESA
+225 SGASGQSA
-233 AAAMVQLTQGLS
+233 QAAMLQLIQALA
-245 SGTLRGEELNSVL
+245 SGALRGDELNSVL

-269 DYMGVSTG
+269 DYMGVTTG

-300 AEETNA
+300 AAETDA
-306 AFEQMPMTWA
+306 AYEQMPLTWS
-316 QVWTQA
+316 QVWTMGS
-322 QNVALQAMQPVLDLI
+322 NMALQAMQPVLDLI
-337 SLAANNIDTL
+337 SLAANNTERLIPIVTGL
-347 TPLVA
+347 AAAVTVYA
-352 GLTAAIA
+352 G
-359 AYTIAQTAA
+359 AQTAA
-368 NAAAWLGVA
+368 NAATWLGVA
-377 ANQALVV
+377 ANQALITT
-384 SMLTNPFLWVAIGI
+384 MLANPFLWVAVAVGVAV
-398 GAAVAAIA
+398 GALAL
-406 VWVQSVGGVQVAW
+406 WVQSVGGVQVAW

-483 AIDIINWMIS
+483 AIDIINWMID

-500 VAIDS
+500 VSIDA

-517 ANEAAKASRADALA
+517 ANEAAKASMADALA
-531 KAQAAVAKQ
+531 KSQAAVAKQ

-569 KLDAAGTS
+569 KLDAAGAS
-577 GTSAGGL
+577 GTSAGGP
-584 YGTPSFDEMAGTL
+584 YDAQPFDELAGTL

-603 VNGIKKSVDLSNE
+603 VKGIKKSVDLSNE

-654 DREALADAIALVL
+654 DREALADALKLVL
-667 AEQIA
+667 AEQWA
-672 AGAASTIA
+672 AGATNAIA
-680 PRMAF
+680 MPI
-685 G
+685 

>member
-8 LVLDDKLSG
+8 YVLEDRFSG
-17 AMANAAA
+17 PMAKAVSTCNK
-24 ACLRMANEMTGLR
+24 MADAVTGLR
-37 GDVSKVEA
+37 KDTSSMGAAATAAAKDVDRLGDQLTYAARAAEQ
-45 SASSAAFGIDTMSKQ
+45 ASSSGDRLMGTLKGMLGAFSAIGTIKWLANTS
-60 MSDVV
+60 
-65 TTCNRMADAM
+65 DAM
-75 TALQT
+75 T
-80 STAGVEQASLA
+80 
-91 TARGID
+91 
-97 KRNDRLEE
+97 
-105 ADNRSDQTQASSV
+105 
-118 NLLGTLKRVA
+118 
-128 GAFVSI
+128 SI
-134 ETAKWLVSTSDQ
+134 
-146 ITQLNARLELMT
+146 NARLELMT
-158 GSAEAAAAA
+158 GNAEAAAAA
-167 QDEIYAAAQRSRG
+167 QNEIYAAAQRSRG
-180 AYSEMANLVSQLGM
+180 AYTEMANLVSQLGM
-194 MAPEAFSDPA
+194 MAPEAFSDA
-204 GNLNVNE
+204 SGNLNTGE

-225 SGASGESA
+225 SGASGQSA

-269 DYMGVSTG
+269 EYMGVSTG
-277 QMREM
+277 EMREL

-290 DVVKNAMLSA
+290 DVVKNAILGA

-306 AFEQMPMTWA
+306 AYEQMPLTWS
-316 QVWTQA
+316 QVWTMGS
-322 QNVALQAMQPVLDLI
+322 NMALQAMQPVLDLI

-347 TPLVA
+347 IPLVA
-352 GLTAAIA
+352 GLTAAVA

-419 LTAVDV
+419 LMAVDV

-483 AIDIINWMIS
+483 AIDIINWMID

-500 VAIDS
+500 VSIDA

-531 KAQAAVAKQ
+531 KSQAAVAKQ

-577 GTSAGGL
+577 GASAGGL
-584 YGTPSFDEMAGTL
+584 YDVPPFD
-597 GDIGKD
+597 DIVGAIDGVGKD
-603 VNGIKKSVDLSNE
+603 VKGIKKSVDLSKE
-616 DLKSL
+616 DLKYM
-621 VDVATRRYVNNI
+621 VDLTARRYVNNV

-639 PVITINGQNTGRTKE
+639 PVITVNGQNTGNTE
-654 DREALADAIALVL
+654 ADREALARMLETVL
-667 AEQIA
+667 LEQRA
-672 AGAASTIA
+672 AGAAMTIA
-680 PRMAF
+680 PRLAF
-685 G
+685 

>member
-1 MAVIKET
+1 MAQIREA
-8 LVLDDKLSG
+8 LVLEDRFTAAFNRYITLAEQGTASTQELNDAAAQASKNARLASAAYETA
-17 AMANAAA
+17 AMKSSAAAAAAREQAAQTAALASQERLEAQRAREAARAQHENAAA
-24 ACLRMANEMTGLR
+24 QNKT
-37 GDVSKVEA
+37 
-45 SASSAAFGIDTMSKQ
+45 
-60 MSDVV
+60 
-65 TTCNRMADAM
+65 ADA
-75 TALQT
+75 TQALTGRIKSLVGAYVGLQT
-80 STAGVEQASLA
+80 VQKLVE
-91 TARGID
+91 
-97 KRNDRLEE
+97 
-105 ADNRSDQTQASSV
+105 
-118 NLLGTLKRVA
+118 
-128 GAFVSI
+128 
-134 ETAKWLVSTSDQ
+134 TSDQ
-146 ITQLNARLELMT
+146 MTQINARLQLMT

-167 QDEIYAAAQRSRG
+167 QDKIYQAAQRSRG
-180 AYSEMANLVSQLGM
+180 AYMDMADMVAQLGTL
-194 MAPEAFSDPA
+194 APDAFSSTD
-204 GNLNVNE
+204 E
-211 LVAFAE
+211 LIVFAE
-217 QLQKQMTI
+217 QLQKQMAI
-225 SGASGESA
+225 SGASGQPA
-233 AAAMVQLTQGLS
+233 QAAMVQLTQALA
-245 SGTLRGEELNSVL
+245 SGTLRGDELNSVL

-300 AEETNA
+300 AAETDA
-306 AFEQMPMTWA
+306 AYEQMPLTWS
-316 QVWTQA
+316 QVWTMGS
-322 QNVALQAMQPVLDLI
+322 NMALQAMQPVLDLI
-337 SLAANNIDTL
+337 SLAANNTERLIPIVTGL
-347 TPLVA
+347 AAAVTVYA
-352 GLTAAIA
+352 G
-359 AYTIAQTAA
+359 AQTAA
-368 NAAAWLGVA
+368 NAATWLGVA
-377 ANQALVV
+377 ANRALVA
-384 SMLTNPFLWVAIGI
+384 SMLANPFLWVAVAVGV
-398 GAAVAAIA
+398 AVAAIA

-483 AIDIINWMIS
+483 AIDIINWMID

-500 VAIDS
+500 VSIDA

-531 KAQAAVAKQ
+531 KSQAAVAKQ

-584 YGTPSFDEMAGTL
+584 YDVPSFDKMAGTL

-603 VNGIKKSVDLSNE
+603 VKGIRKSVDLSNE
-616 DLKSL
+616 DLKYM
-621 VDVATRRYVNNI
+621 VDVATRRYVNNVT
-633 NLTSQT
+633 LTSQT
-639 PVITINGQNTGRTKE
+639 PVITVNGQNTGRTKE

-672 AGAASTIA
+672 SGAAGTIA

>member
-8 LVLDDKLSG
+8 LALEDRFSAAFSKYVKLVEQST
-17 AMANAAA
+17 ASTKELQQATTQVSQSARLASTAYELAATKADAAA
-24 ACLRMANEMTGLR
+24 AAARAQAAQTAALAAQERL
-37 GDVSKVEA
+37 EA
-45 SASSAAFGIDTMSKQ
+45 QRAREAARAQAEQAAAQDKTAAASSALTGHLK
-60 MSDVV
+60 
-65 TTCNRMADAM
+65 
-75 TALQT
+75 
-80 STAGVEQASLA
+80 
-91 TARGID
+91 
-97 KRNDRLEE
+97 
-105 ADNRSDQTQASSV
+105 
-118 NLLGTLKRVA
+118 NLLGAYVGLQTVQK
-128 GAFVSI
+128 
-134 ETAKWLVSTSDQ
+134 LVETSDQ
-146 ITQLNARLELMT
+146 MTQINARLQLMT

-167 QDEIYAAAQRSRG
+167 QDKIYQAAQRSRG
-180 AYSEMANLVSQLGM
+180 AYMDMADMVAQLGTL
-194 MAPEAFSDPA
+194 APDAFTDTD
-204 GNLNVNE
+204 E
-211 LVAFAE
+211 LIAFAE
-217 QLQKQMTI
+217 QLQKQMAI
-225 SGASGESA
+225 SGASGQSA
-233 AAAMVQLTQGLS
+233 QAAMVQLTQALA
-245 SGTLRGEELNSVL
+245 SGTLRGDELNSVL

-300 AEETNA
+300 AAETDA
-306 AFEQMPMTWA
+306 AYEQMPLTWS
-316 QVWTQA
+316 QVWTMGG
-322 QNVALQAMQPVLDLI
+322 NMALQAMQPVLNLI

-347 TPLVA
+347 IPLVA
-352 GLTAAIA
+352 GLTAAVA

-377 ANQALVV
+377 ANRALVA
-384 SMLTNPFLWVAIGI
+384 SMLANPFLWIAVAV
-398 GAAVAAIA
+398 GAAVAVLA
-406 VWVQSVGGVQVAW
+406 VWVQSVGGVRVAW
-419 LTAVDV
+419 LMAVDV

-483 AIDIINWMIS
+483 AIDIINWMID

-500 VAIDS
+500 VSIDA

-517 ANEAAKASRADALA
+517 ANEAAKASRADTLA
-531 KAQAAVAKQ
+531 KSQAAVAKQ
-540 EADRAANLNKMR
+540 EADRAANLNRMR

-584 YGTPSFDEMAGTL
+584 YDVPAFDEMAGTL

-654 DREALADAIALVL
+654 DREALADAIKLVL
-667 AEQIA
+667 AEQWA
-672 AGAASTIA
+672 AGATNAIA
-680 PRMAF
+680 MPI
-685 G
+685 

>member
-8 LVLDDKLSG
+8 YVLEDRFSG
-17 AMANAAA
+17 PMAKAVSTCNK
-24 ACLRMANEMTGLR
+24 MADAVTGLR
-37 GDVSKVEA
+37 KDTSSMGAAATAAAKDVDRLGDQLTDAARAAEQ
-45 SASSAAFGIDTMSKQ
+45 ASSSGDRLMGTLKGMLGAFSAIGTIKWLANTS
-60 MSDVV
+60 
-65 TTCNRMADAM
+65 DAM
-75 TALQT
+75 T
-80 STAGVEQASLA
+80 
-91 TARGID
+91 
-97 KRNDRLEE
+97 
-105 ADNRSDQTQASSV
+105 
-118 NLLGTLKRVA
+118 
-128 GAFVSI
+128 SI
-134 ETAKWLVSTSDQ
+134 
-146 ITQLNARLELMT
+146 NARLELMT
-158 GSAEAAAAA
+158 GNAEAAAAA
-167 QDEIYAAAQRSRG
+167 QNEIYAAAQRSRG
-180 AYSEMANLVSQLGM
+180 AYTEMANLVSQLGM
-194 MAPEAFSDPA
+194 MAPEAFSDA
-204 GNLNVNE
+204 SGNLNTGE

-225 SGASGESA
+225 SGASGQSA

-269 DYMGVSTG
+269 EYMGVSTG
-277 QMREM
+277 EMREL

-290 DVVKNAMLSA
+290 DVVKNAILGA

-306 AFEQMPMTWA
+306 AYEQMPLTWS
-316 QVWTQA
+316 QVWTMGS
-322 QNVALQAMQPVLDLI
+322 NMALQAMQPVLDLI

-419 LTAVDV
+419 LMAVDV

-483 AIDIINWMIS
+483 AIDIINWMID

-500 VAIDS
+500 VSIDA

-531 KAQAAVAKQ
+531 KSQAAVAKQ

-577 GTSAGGL
+577 GASAGGL
-584 YGTPSFDEMAGTL
+584 YDVPPFD
-597 GDIGKD
+597 DIVGAIDDVGKD
-603 VNGIKKSVDLSNE
+603 VKGIKKSVDLSKE
-616 DLKSL
+616 DLKYM
-621 VDVATRRYVNNI
+621 VDLTARRYVNNV

-639 PVITINGQNTGRTKE
+639 PVITVNGQNTGNTE
-654 DREALADAIALVL
+654 ADREALARMLETVL
-667 AEQIA
+667 LEQRA
-672 AGAASTIA
+672 AGAAMTIA
-680 PRMAF
+680 PRLAF
-685 G
+685 